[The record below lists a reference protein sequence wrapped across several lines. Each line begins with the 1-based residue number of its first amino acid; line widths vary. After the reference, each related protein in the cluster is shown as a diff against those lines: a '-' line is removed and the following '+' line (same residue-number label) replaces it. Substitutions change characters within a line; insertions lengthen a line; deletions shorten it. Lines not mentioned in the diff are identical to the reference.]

1 MEIIKRSG
9 LLIPREYSNQEF
21 YVKIKEFLERRVK
34 AYNTS
39 NFTINVFYIE
49 SEKFL
54 LVPRNFPIQQY
65 TFNTQIKDVRHSGLP
80 ININH
85 KIEPRSEAQK
95 KAIDFLLKHE
105 IGILQLAP
113 GVGKTVITIY
123 MIGERKLKSLVLVHR
138 DSLVDQWKER
148 FIEFTDLQRE
158 DIARLNS
165 ETFEK
170 DLEKPIIIAT
180 TQTFLSLLKRKRMEF
195 LTALNNANI
204 GVFVADEIHTTVG
217 APTFAECSIHMPSK
231 YSYGLSATPYRYD
244 GNGDIIEF
252 HLGEIFTDAD
262 VSGTMDAKVTVL
274 LLDYEI
280 DSPSRYRYIRWGGM
294 FQRARYLNL
303 MKKSKPFM
311 DVIKGLLVKLSQNK
325 NLLCMAERIKLIDEL
340 YDWLP
345 FESKARFYAS
355 EKLEK
360 LDYRVTFATP
370 GKCRDGIDAPW
381 KDCVVMTSPISN
393 IEQLTGRVVR
403 SREGKETPSIVDMI
417 DYGCR
422 EIANTFSTRLK
433 FYEKKGWPVQYYL
446 LKNGVPHPI
455 DKETTFD
462 IIRGK

>member
-9 LLIPREYSNQEF
+9 LLIPREYNNQEF
-21 YVKIKEFLERRVK
+21 YIKIREFLERRVK

-39 NFTINVFYIE
+39 NFTINTFYIE

-54 LVPRNFPIQQY
+54 LIPRNFPIQQY
-65 TFNTQIKDVRHSGLP
+65 TFNTQIKDVRHTGTP

-85 KIEPRSEAQK
+85 KIIPRSDAQK
-95 KAIDFLLKHE
+95 KAINFLMNHE
-105 IGILQLAP
+105 CGILQLAP

-123 MIGERKLKSLVLVHR
+123 MIGERKLKSLILVHR

-148 FIEFTDLQRE
+148 FLQFTDLQE
-158 DIARLNS
+158 SDIARLNS
-165 ETFEK
+165 EKFES

-180 TQTFLSLLKRKRMEF
+180 TQTFLSLLKRKRKEF
-195 LTALNNANI
+195 LIALNEANI

-231 YSYGLSATPYRYD
+231 YTYGLSATPYRYD

-252 HLGEIFTDAD
+252 HLGQIFTDAD

-280 DSPSRYRYIRWGGM
+280 DTPARYRYIRWGGM
-294 FQRARYLNL
+294 FQRSRYLNL

-311 DVIKGLLVKLSQNK
+311 SVIKGLLIKLSQNK

-340 YDWLP
+340 YNWLP

-355 EKLEK
+355 EKLDK

-403 SREGKETPSIVDMI
+403 SQEGKETPSIVDMV

-422 EIANTFSTRLK
+422 EISSTLSTRLK
-433 FYEKKGWPVQYYL
+433 FYEKKEWPVTYYL
-446 LKNGVPHPI
+446 LKDGAPHLI
-455 DKETTFD
+455 DKETAFN
-462 IIRGK
+462 IIKGK

>member
-9 LLIPREYSNQEF
+9 LLIPREYNNQEF
-21 YVKIKEFLERRVK
+21 YTKIREFLERRVK

-39 NFTINVFYIE
+39 NFTINTFYIE

-65 TFNTQIKDVRHSGLP
+65 TFNAQIKDVRHTGAP

-85 KIEPRSEAQK
+85 KIIPRSEAQK
-95 KAIDFLLKHE
+95 KAINFLMNHE
-105 IGILQLAP
+105 CGILQLAP
-113 GVGKTVITIY
+113 GVGKTVITIH
-123 MIGERKLKSLVLVHR
+123 MIGERKLKSLILVHR
-138 DSLVDQWKER
+138 DSLVDQWRER
-148 FIEFTDLQRE
+148 FLQFTDLKE
-158 DIARLNS
+158 DDISRLNS
-165 ETFEK
+165 EKFES
-170 DLEKPIIIAT
+170 DLSKPIIIAT
-180 TQTFLSLLKRKRMEF
+180 TQTFLSLLKRKRKEF
-195 LTALNNANI
+195 LIALNEANI

-231 YSYGLSATPYRYD
+231 YTYGLSATPYRYD

-252 HLGEIFTDAD
+252 HLGQIFTDAD

-280 DSPSRYRYIRWGGM
+280 DTPARYRYIRWGGM
-294 FQRARYLNL
+294 FQRSRYLNL
-303 MKKSKPFM
+303 MKKSAPFM
-311 DVIKGLLVKLSQNK
+311 SVIKGLLVKLSQNK

-340 YDWLP
+340 YNWLP

-355 EKLEK
+355 EKLDK

-403 SREGKETPSIVDMI
+403 SKEGKETPSIVDMV

-422 EIANTFSTRLK
+422 EIASTLSTRLK
-433 FYEKKGWPVQYYL
+433 FYEKKEWPVTYYL
-446 LKNGVPHPI
+446 LKDASPHLI
-455 DKETTFD
+455 DKETAFD
-462 IIRGK
+462 IIKGK